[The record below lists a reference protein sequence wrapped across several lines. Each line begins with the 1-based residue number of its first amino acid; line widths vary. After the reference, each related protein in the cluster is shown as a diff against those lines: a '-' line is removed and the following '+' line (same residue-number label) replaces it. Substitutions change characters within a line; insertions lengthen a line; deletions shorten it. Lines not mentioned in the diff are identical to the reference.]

1 MFNKLFKSKN
11 NDTVISTKK
20 RPKPIWSIQVK
31 NPIIDSIEK
40 DAYRKDLRERKVDSI
55 EEKRILKEA
64 RRKTH
69 EANIKNKNE
78 KKLLDE
84 ENKYIDEARYNIID
98 MMTQH
103 CKIKCFE
110 RWIDMKE
117 LEQELYLDRSYEYHV
132 CRKHKNYRIIANKY
146 VYHIWYNWAL
156 ITVYVDD
163 KEERDKRAEEYAKL
177 SFDWKQVLF
186 HKIDRKIVFDSINQF
201 MIK

>member
-1 MFNKLFKSKN
+1 MFNKWKN
-11 NDTVISTKK
+11 KGNNNTVISNKK

-31 NPIIDSIEK
+31 NPIIDWIEK
-40 DAYRKDLRERKVDSI
+40 DTYRKDLRERKVDSL
-55 EEKRILKEA
+55 EEARRLKEA

-69 EANIKNKNE
+69 EANIK
-78 KKLLDE
+78 KKELIN
-84 ENKYIDEARYNIID
+84 ENKYIDNARYNVRD

-163 KEERDKRAEEYAKL
+163 KEERDMRAFAYAKL

>member
-1 MFNKLFKSKN
+1 MFNKLFKYKN

-31 NPIIDSIEK
+31 NPIINWIEK

-55 EEKRILKEA
+55 EDARRLKEA

-69 EANIKNKNE
+69 KANIK
-78 KKLLDE
+78 KKELIS

-110 RWIDMKE
+110 IWIDMKE
-117 LEQELYLDRSYEYHV
+117 LEQELYLSKSYEYHV

-163 KEERDKRAEEYAKL
+163 KEERDKRAEEYAKR
-177 SFDWKQVLF
+177 SFDGKQVLF
-186 HKIDRKIVFDSINQF
+186 HNIDRKIVFDSINQF